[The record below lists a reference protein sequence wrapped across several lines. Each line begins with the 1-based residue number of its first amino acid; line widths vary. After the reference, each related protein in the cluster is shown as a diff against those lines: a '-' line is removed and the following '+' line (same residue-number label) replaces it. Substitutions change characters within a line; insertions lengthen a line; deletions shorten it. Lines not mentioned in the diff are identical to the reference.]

1 MECFR
6 LWARPLSL
14 ARAATPTAVR
24 RSRRIRPADILAAFL
39 GRRKRMAGAGAARD
53 ENGRMREDGSELEV
67 LWGWGGVKD
76 WGENTFE
83 SK

>member
-1 MECFR
+1 
-6 LWARPLSL
+6 
-14 ARAATPTAVR
+14 
-24 RSRRIRPADILAAFL
+24 
-39 GRRKRMAGAGAARD
+39 MAGAGAARD